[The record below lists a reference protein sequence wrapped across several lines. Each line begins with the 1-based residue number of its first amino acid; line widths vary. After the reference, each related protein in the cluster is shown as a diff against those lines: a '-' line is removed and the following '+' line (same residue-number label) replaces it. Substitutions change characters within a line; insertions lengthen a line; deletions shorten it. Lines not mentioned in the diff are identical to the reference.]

1 MTQPLSVSQRV
12 AAITVS
18 EATIARISGN
28 APYCSKDIC
37 LRLLGI
43 ITEHNDLTA
52 FAGAIGRRIQLTD
65 VSLVENP
72 EEPMTT
78 ESRVVCELRVTEDMV
93 NLEGNLHGGCSVY
106 LVDVCSA
113 LPLSAWR
120 AGHQVAIN
128 DSDERQMGNLS
139 GVSQSINT
147 TFHTPAPL
155 GTNLQVISTSMIC
168 EGALLC
174 ARCQIWDKDNHSLVA
189 SGLHLK
195 MMPSQPKPRM

>member
-12 AAITVS
+12 AAIVVP

-52 FAGAIGRRIQLTD
+52 FAGAIGRRIQLTE

-78 ESRVVCELRVTEDMV
+78 ESRVVCELRVTE
-93 NLEGNLHGGCSVY
+93 G
-106 LVDVCSA
+106 
-113 LPLSAWR
+113 
-120 AGHQVAIN
+120 
-128 DSDERQMGNLS
+128 
-139 GVSQSINT
+139 
-147 TFHTPAPL
+147 
-155 GTNLQVISTSMIC
+155 
-168 EGALLC
+168 
-174 ARCQIWDKDNHSLVA
+174 
-189 SGLHLK
+189 
-195 MMPSQPKPRM
+195 